1 MEDNFYGFEKFFNK
15 NDKNTIKYIVEYID
29 KKYSNKRKITY
40 DTTFYMSHIYYV
52 LKTGIQWKALTCMCD
67 ESTIRKKF
75 TFWNKNGIFNAVYNE
90 LRDVYLT
97 NTQIKNTY
105 IDASH
110 SRNINGNDLIGR
122 NHYDRYRFSTKLHL
136 LIDENRVPISYVF
149 TSGNVSDCKM
159 TAQLTDILKNKITKD
174 KRRTINII
182 GDKGYTNFKLAEKL
196 RNDNI
201 YLYTPLKSNNKKIK
215 NTKKYNRKLKTFNR
229 IIIENVFS
237 RLDKFKRIYNRY
249 EKLSQNFVGF
259 HNIAFVSM
267 IINKLK

>member
-15 NDKNTIKYIVEYID
+15 NDKSTIKYIVEYID
-29 KKYSNKRKITY
+29 KKYSNTRKITY
-40 DTTFYMSHIYYV
+40 DTTFYMTHIYYV

-75 TFWNKNGIFNAVYNE
+75 TFWNKNGIFDAAYNE

-110 SRNINGNDLIGR
+110 SRNINGSDLIGR

-201 YLYTPLKSNNKKIK
+201 YLYTPLKTNNKKIK

-249 EKLSQNFVGF
+249 EKLSKNFIGF
-259 HNIAFVSM
+259 HNIAFISM
-267 IINKLK
+267 IIYKLN